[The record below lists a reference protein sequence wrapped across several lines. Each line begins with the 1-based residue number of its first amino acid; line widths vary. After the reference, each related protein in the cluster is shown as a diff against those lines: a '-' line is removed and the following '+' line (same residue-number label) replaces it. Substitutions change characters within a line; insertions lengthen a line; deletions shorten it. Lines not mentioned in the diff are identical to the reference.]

1 MRVLV
6 VDDSAGVLRA
16 VAGFLE
22 TLPEVEVVGQALSGD
37 DGFRMAK
44 ELRPDLVLVDWMMP
58 GMNGLDTA
66 RALKALPEAP
76 KVVLVSLL
84 NGPECIADAQAAGA
98 DAFLFKGELTEQ
110 LPGLLQGLFE
120 NRDDH

>member
-1 MRVLV
+1 VRVVV

-22 TLPEVEVVGQALSGD
+22 TLPGVKVVGQALSGG
-37 DGFRMAK
+37 DGVRMAK
-44 ELRPDLVLVDWMMP
+44 ELRPDVVLVDWMMP

-98 DAFLFKGELTEQ
+98 DAFLFKGELTDQ

-120 NRDDH
+120 NPDDH

>member
-1 MRVLV
+1 
-6 VDDSAGVLRA
+6 
-16 VAGFLE
+16 
-22 TLPEVEVVGQALSGD
+22 
-37 DGFRMAK
+37 MAK